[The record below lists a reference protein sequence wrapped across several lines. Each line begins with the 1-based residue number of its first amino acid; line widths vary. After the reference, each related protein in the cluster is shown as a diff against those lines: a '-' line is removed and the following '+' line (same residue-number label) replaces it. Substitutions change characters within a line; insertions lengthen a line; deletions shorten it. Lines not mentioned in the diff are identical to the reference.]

1 VQRESRNLGAI
12 VGLLL
17 VLLSAPA
24 HAEDK
29 EAGARKLY
37 ALGRFAEAA
46 EIYAQL
52 YAETLH
58 PTYLRNVGRCY
69 QGMGD
74 ADRAVAMFREYLRK
88 AKDARP
94 EQRAEVEG
102 FIRELES
109 ARQPPP
115 VAPPPRAAAPAPAA
129 SAPRAAPP
137 SAPRKEPA
145 PPPSVLVSAP
155 PAPEGSP
162 PIHKRWWFWTGL
174 GVIAAGVG
182 IAAAGGAFTSYRD
195 APCTAARCGP

>member
-1 VQRESRNLGAI
+1 MKGQTRTLGPI

-17 VLLSAPA
+17 ALLVARA

-109 ARQPPP
+109 ARRPPPP
-115 VAPPPRAAAPAPAA
+115 VAAPPRAT
-129 SAPRAAPP
+129 APP
-137 SAPRKEPA
+137 APRKEPA
-145 PPPSVLVSAP
+145 PPPSVLVTAP
-155 PAPEGSP
+155 PPEASP
-162 PIHKRWWFWTGL
+162 PIYKRWWFWTGL